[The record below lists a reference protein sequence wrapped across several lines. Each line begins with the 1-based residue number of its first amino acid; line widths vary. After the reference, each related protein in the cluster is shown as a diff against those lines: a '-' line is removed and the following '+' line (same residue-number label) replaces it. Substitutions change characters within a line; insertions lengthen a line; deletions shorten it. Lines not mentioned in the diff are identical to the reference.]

1 MTRHLPVAAL
11 LAASLLLGVT
21 RPAAALSFNVQ
32 DVIDPTGNNFI
43 NLLGINN
50 SGTIAGFD
58 NNAPAQGF
66 TLTLP
71 SNFTTENFPGAVSSM
86 VTGINSLGDTT
97 GIYTDAA
104 GNTHGFVNV
113 GGTFTTVDN
122 PASTVFNQSL
132 GINTARTTVGYFA
145 PTQAGTTGQVAYS
158 QSHGAFTNI
167 NALLPSNAN
176 SQAVGINDLGRIVG
190 FYQPTSLTSIG
201 FLDVGG
207 VISTIDPFS
216 SLFTQALGINAAGD
230 IVGFYVDGLG
240 VQHGYVDEDGTFISF
255 DPAGSTNTTINGIND
270 LGQIVGFFS
279 DPNGNTVGFV
289 GDPLPEPMSLTLLGV
304 GLVGLAMV
312 RRRRAKA

>member
-1 MTRHLPVAAL
+1 VSDVRTGTLDTRAAVDDGVIVTFSVHGLEWGSRMTRHLPVAAL

-86 VTGINSLGDTT
+86 VTGNNRHGDTT

-104 GNTHGFVNV
+104 GNTHGFVKV

-132 GINTARTTVGYFA
+132 GINTARTTVG
-145 PTQAGTTGQVAYS
+145 
-158 QSHGAFTNI
+158 
-167 NALLPSNAN
+167 
-176 SQAVGINDLGRIVG
+176 
-190 FYQPTSLTSIG
+190 
-201 FLDVGG
+201 
-207 VISTIDPFS
+207 
-216 SLFTQALGINAAGD
+216 
-230 IVGFYVDGLG
+230 
-240 VQHGYVDEDGTFISF
+240 
-255 DPAGSTNTTINGIND
+255 
-270 LGQIVGFFS
+270 
-279 DPNGNTVGFV
+279 
-289 GDPLPEPMSLTLLGV
+289 
-304 GLVGLAMV
+304 
-312 RRRRAKA
+312 